1 MPSTE
6 KQMIALCLNALQYT
20 VSAAFLHTFYCLSP
34 PAELIANC
42 SHKGCQETC
51 AITPAGVACYCKSGY
66 EIGPDGKTC
75 KGEFCEAV
83 ATACIK

>member
-1 MPSTE
+1 
-6 KQMIALCLNALQYT
+6 MIALCLNALQYT
-20 VSAAFLHTFYCLSP
+20 VSAAFLHTFYCLCP

-83 ATACIK
+83 ATVCIK